1 MQDND
6 DFEVP
11 GLRENVEIRID
22 RWGVPHLYAASQD
35 DLFLA
40 QGFNAARDRLFQLDL
55 WRRRG
60 LGLLAEVLG
69 DVYAEHDRAARLFLY
84 RGDMAE
90 EWRAYG
96 DDTERVTT
104 AFADGI
110 NAYVSLC
117 RADATQLPPEFTLL
131 QYVPAYWQPSDVA
144 RIRSHGLQYNLRD
157 EVARAL
163 TLRDHG
169 PEAEELRRRREPAP
183 HRLRV
188 PEGLDL
194 SVIPADVLRVYDMAT
209 TPPWAADAAPR
220 QSLDGSNNWVI
231 APARTATGRPL
242 LANDPHRGI
251 ALPALRYLAHL
262 SAPGIDVVGAGEPA
276 LPGISIGHNGHVAF
290 GLTIFPIDQE
300 DLYVY
305 RTNPD
310 DPHEYWYQDR
320 WEPMTRVT
328 ESIPVRDGDAVPADL
343 WFTRHG
349 PVIRE
354 LPERN
359 AAFAVR
365 AAWLGP
371 GMAPYLG
378 SMDYMRA
385 ASPDAF
391 VAAMRRWGAPGENQ
405 VYAAPD
411 GTIGWRPAGRVP
423 VRPGWDGTLPV
434 PGDGRYEWDG
444 FLDVEELPS
453 VRDPAQGWFATA
465 NQLNLPPTYPHAE
478 RTVTYDWYAPTR
490 HDRITEVLGSHGSWT
505 VEDCVRLQTDY
516 VSLPGRRI
524 QRLLAA
530 LVDADTPAPGDARSG
545 VDAVPDATAPGTSVP
560 GRSASEHGPTGVR
573 GSGDGVSA
581 DPAAGAG
588 AGVGASVP
596 ADASAIGHTPGL
608 SARLT
613 TALSLLRRWD
623 SRLSPESPAAALFEV
638 WYRRHLRPALL
649 ARALR
654 GVVAEERLERA
665 LAGVLPVE
673 DGAGDARVDM
683 ELLDDEPDPGLLLD
697 TLSKAVDEVAGLLG
711 DDPAAWSWGALHHA
725 HPHHPIAALLAG
737 PVPEWAAVGPAPR
750 GGSGDTVGAAA
761 YGPGFRQTA
770 GATFRIVVDVGSWDD
785 SVAMNSPGQSGVPG
799 SPHYDDLFAGWAADG
814 SFPLLY
820 SREAV
825 EQHTRRTITL
835 RPSAADG
842 QGAAD
847 RRAGS
852 PPRTRISVG
861 RSARGRPEWSSA
873 DCGGRR

>member
-1 MQDND
+1 MTDRD
-6 DFEVP
+6 VYEVP
-11 GLRENVEIRID
+11 GLREPVEIRID
-22 RWGVPHLYAASQD
+22 QWGVPHLYAASQD

-69 DVYAEHDRAARLFLY
+69 ERYAEHDRAARLFLY

-96 DDTERVTT
+96 GDTERVTT
-104 AFADGI
+104 AFVDGI
-110 NAYVSLC
+110 NAYVTLC
-117 RADATQLPPEFTLL
+117 RADATKLPPECALL
-131 QYVPAYWQPSDVA
+131 KYEPAYWQPSDVA

-169 PEAEELRRRREPAP
+169 PGAEELRRRREPAP

-194 SVIPADVLRVYDMAT
+194 SVIPADVLRVYEMAT
-209 TPPWAADAAPR
+209 TPPWAAGAAPR
-220 QSLDGSNNWVI
+220 QGLDGSNNWVI
-231 APARTATGRPL
+231 APSRTATGRPL

-262 SAPGIDVVGAGEPA
+262 SAPGIDAIGAGEPA

-305 RTNPD
+305 RTNPAN
-310 DPHEYWYQDR
+310 PHEYWYQDH

-328 ESIPVRDGDAVPADL
+328 EPIPVRGGQPVEAEL

-354 LPERN
+354 LPDKK

-405 VYAAPD
+405 VYASPD

-465 NQLNLPPTYPHAE
+465 NELNLPPTYPNAE
-478 RTVTYDWYAPTR
+478 KTVTYDWYAPTR
-490 HDRITEVLGSHGSWT
+490 HDRITEELSAHEAWT
-505 VEDCVRLQTDY
+505 VEECVRLQADY
-516 VSLPGRRI
+516 VSPPGRRI
-524 QRLLAA
+524 QGLLAG
-530 LVDADTPAPGDARSG
+530 LGEPGAEG
-545 VDAVPDATAPGTSVP
+545 
-560 GRSASEHGPTGVR
+560 
-573 GSGDGVSA
+573 GVSA
-581 DPAAGAG
+581 PGVRLTAALALLRGW
-588 AGVGASVP
+588 
-596 ADASAIGHTPGL
+596 D
-608 SARLT
+608 ARLT
-613 TALSLLRRWD
+613 A
-623 SRLSPESPAAALFEV
+623 ESPAAALFEV

-649 ARALR
+649 ARAL
-654 GVVAEERLERA
+654 GAVVDEEQHERA
-665 LAGVLPVE
+665 LARILPAE
-673 DGAGDARVDM
+673 DAAADARVDL
-683 ELLDDEPDPGLLLD
+683 ELLDGDPDPALLLG
-697 TLSKAVDEVAGLLG
+697 TLAAAVEELTGLLG
-711 DDPAAWSWGALHHA
+711 ADPDAWSWGALHHA
-725 HPHHPIAALLAG
+725 HPHHPIAALLDGPAPQWASVG
-737 PVPEWAAVGPAPR
+737 PVPR

-761 YGPGFRQTA
+761 YGAGFRQTA

-799 SPHYDDLFAGWAADG
+799 SPHYDDLFASWAADG

-825 EQHTRRTITL
+825 EKHTRRTITL
-835 RPSAADG
+835 RPSAEAV
-842 QGAAD
+842 QGAAQGASQAAD
-847 RRAGS
+847 
-852 PPRTRISVG
+852 PKG
-861 RSARGRPEWSSA
+861 R
-873 DCGGRR
+873 

>member
-1 MQDND
+1 MPDSD
-6 DFEVP
+6 SFEVP
-11 GLRENVEIRID
+11 GLDDPVEIRID
-22 RWGVPHLYAASQD
+22 QWGVPHLYAASQD

-69 DVYAEHDRAARLFLY
+69 ERYAEHDRAARLFLY
-84 RGDMAE
+84 RGDMGE

-104 AFADGI
+104 SFVAGI
-110 NAYVSLC
+110 NAYVSMC
-117 RADATQLPPEFTLL
+117 RTDTTQLPPEFALL
-131 QYVPAYWQPSDVA
+131 GYEPAYWQPSDVA

-157 EVARAL
+157 EVTRAL

-183 HRLRV
+183 HELRV

-194 SVIPADVLRVYDMAT
+194 SVIPADVLRVYEMAT
-209 TPPWAADAAPR
+209 MPPWAAEAAPR
-220 QSLDGSNNWVI
+220 QGLDGSNNWVI
-231 APARTATGRPL
+231 APSRTATGRPL

-262 SAPGIDVVGAGEPA
+262 SAPGIDAIGAGEPA

-305 RTNPD
+305 RTNPAN
-310 DPHEYWYQDR
+310 PHEYWYEDR
-320 WEPMTRVT
+320 WEPMTRVA
-328 ESIPVRDGDAVPADL
+328 ESIPVRDGDAVRADL

-385 ASPDAF
+385 ATPDAF

-453 VRDPAQGWFATA
+453 ARDPAEGWLATA
-465 NQLNLPPTYPHAE
+465 NQLNLPARYPNAE
-478 RTVTYDWYAPTR
+478 KTVTYDWYAPTR
-490 HDRITEVLGSHGSWT
+490 HDRITEELDAHAAWT

-516 VSLPGRRI
+516 VSLPARRI
-524 QRLLAA
+524 QRLLAESA
-530 LVDADTPAPGDARSG
+530 DADTPPPA
-545 VDAVPDATAPGTSVP
+545 ATP
-560 GRSASEHGPTGVR
+560 
-573 GSGDGVSA
+573 SGDRL
-581 DPAAGAG
+581 PAAL
-588 AGVGASVP
+588 
-596 ADASAIGHTPGL
+596 AIL
-608 SARLT
+608 REWDARLT
-613 TALSLLRRWD
+613 VD
-623 SRLSPESPAAALFEV
+623 SPGAALFEA

-649 ARALR
+649 ARALD
-654 GVVAEERLERA
+654 GIVGEEQRERA
-665 LAGVLPVE
+665 LARVLPVE
-673 DGAGDARVDM
+673 DAAADPRVDL
-683 ELLDDEPDPGLLLD
+683 ELLGRDPDPELLLG
-697 TLSKAVDEVAGLLG
+697 TLSAAVDELTVLLG
-711 DDPAAWSWGALHHA
+711 DDPDTWSWGGLHHA
-725 HPHHPIAALLAG
+725 HPHHPIVALLDG
-737 PVPEWAAVGPAPR
+737 PAPEWASVGPVPR

-761 YGPGFRQTA
+761 YGAGFGQTA

-799 SPHYDDLFAGWAADG
+799 SPHYDDLFASWAADD

-825 EQHTRRTITL
+825 EKHTRRTITL
-835 RPSAADG
+835 RPPAATAQAAD
-842 QGAAD
+842 
-847 RRAGS
+847 
-852 PPRTRISVG
+852 PKG
-861 RSARGRPEWSSA
+861 R
-873 DCGGRR
+873 